1 MRLARPD
8 RNVLR
13 PFYTGV
19 LADMCRAAGRLD
31 DGLRLV
37 NKALELATTLDLH
50 WGLAEAHRIKG

>member
-1 MRLARPD
+1 L
-8 RNVLR
+8 LR

-37 NKALELATTLDLH
+37 NKALELATTLDSH
-50 WGLAEAHRIKG
+50 WGLAEAPTQRANLPIPSFC